1 MHDQHASTHPRVRT
15 STLFWRLAALL
26 AGALVATAVLSVL
39 LAATLV
45 RSESSALIERSLTLR
60 LDALAR
66 EIEDRAV
73 VSADT
78 IALPDLLRYDLATRF
93 ADPLAL
99 IDTTGVLL
107 DTFEPGGLFAEAAR
121 EAAIVTVPDSAVT
134 AVRAGRIA
142 VSLDVWST
150 ETSWAAV
157 PLLDDAGYPVAG
169 VVVQPL
175 TGTVEEEAV
184 GAQRAYRNALLLG
197 GALALGLALVLG
209 GALTWWLVRP
219 IRRFTQ
225 RVERIGEGDY
235 AARLPVERA
244 DEIGR
249 LAAAINDMA
258 AQVEASIDALAATGR
273 MRRELVANVGHDL
286 RTPLTAIRGYLDEAA
301 RFLGENRPDA
311 ARDALAIAQ
320 RQSRQM
326 TSLVSDLFELS
337 TLEQA
342 AASMGD
348 LVGTLRLGP
357 VPLGEL
363 ARDAARAHTKR
374 FADAGVTLDT
384 DLPDG
389 LPVLR
394 ADGARLMRV
403 LDNLLSNALRHTP
416 AGGTVRLSV
425 EASDSVVS
433 LHIADTGEGIP
444 PEQLATVFERY
455 YRGTS
460 ARTRDAAG
468 ASGSGLGLAISRA
481 IAHAHGG
488 DLTAT
493 STDGKGATFTL
504 TLPTGHLPQV

>member
-1 MHDQHASTHPRVRT
+1 MQPQSLEARPHTPTPPRT

-99 IDTTGVLL
+99 IDTTGTPL
-107 DTFEPGGLFAEAAR
+107 DTFEPGGLFAEATRPTTGVA
-121 EAAIVTVPDSAVT
+121 VPDSAVA

-142 VSLDVWST
+142 VALDVWST

-175 TGTVEEEAV
+175 TGTVEEEAA

-197 GALALGLALVLG
+197 GAIALGLALVLG

-235 AARLPVERA
+235 TARLPVERA

-258 AQVEASIDALAATGR
+258 AQVEA
-273 MRRELVANVGHDL
+273 
-286 RTPLTAIRGYLDEAA
+286 
-301 RFLGENRPDA
+301 
-311 ARDALAIAQ
+311 
-320 RQSRQM
+320 
-326 TSLVSDLFELS
+326 
-337 TLEQA
+337 
-342 AASMGD
+342 
-348 LVGTLRLGP
+348 
-357 VPLGEL
+357 
-363 ARDAARAHTKR
+363 
-374 FADAGVTLDT
+374 
-384 DLPDG
+384 
-389 LPVLR
+389 
-394 ADGARLMRV
+394 
-403 LDNLLSNALRHTP
+403 
-416 AGGTVRLSV
+416 
-425 EASDSVVS
+425 
-433 LHIADTGEGIP
+433 
-444 PEQLATVFERY
+444 
-455 YRGTS
+455 
-460 ARTRDAAG
+460 
-468 ASGSGLGLAISRA
+468 
-481 IAHAHGG
+481 
-488 DLTAT
+488 
-493 STDGKGATFTL
+493 
-504 TLPTGHLPQV
+504 